1 MAKAKART
9 TQPNER
15 LSAQLALASMAI
27 EIRSDVVLTR
37 LVARARRRL
46 NRSGDSIAIAHQIA
60 VDLGY
65 YLVCHQYKMPRAA
78 YDLLAVAYE
87 VSVATPTRATI
98 IQLPSRKK

>member
-46 NRSGDSIAIAHQIA
+46 NSSGAIAHQIA

-87 VSVATPTRATI
+87 VSVETPTRATI

>member
-37 LVARARRRL
+37 LVARARRAG
-46 NRSGDSIAIAHQIA
+46 SSPA
-60 VDLGY
+60 
-65 YLVCHQYKMPRAA
+65 
-78 YDLLAVAYE
+78 
-87 VSVATPTRATI
+87 
-98 IQLPSRKK
+98 

>member
-37 LVARARRRL
+37 LVAR
-46 NRSGDSIAIAHQIA
+46 
-60 VDLGY
+60 
-65 YLVCHQYKMPRAA
+65 LVAGLIVVVTV
-78 YDLLAVAYE
+78 LL
-87 VSVATPTRATI
+87 
-98 IQLPSRKK
+98 SRTKSLLI